1 MIGII
6 PISNVPVQYSS
17 IVVIFTSELFC
28 LFVLINSPGLNRSQF
43 DNRAVSFEDHTKH
56 EHNMWHY
63 LYFVVLIRVKD
74 PTEFTGP
81 ESYVDAMVKD
91 KNLEWFPRLR
101 AISLAAAE
109 QNNEEAEQSEMRS
122 LQGQLEATQSIVA
135 TLSRQLKELRD
146 QVRN

>member
-1 MIGII
+1 MFII
-6 PISNVPVQYSS
+6 HNSISK
-17 IVVIFTSELFC
+17 T
-28 LFVLINSPGLNRSQF
+28 GLNRSQF
-43 DNRAVSFEDHTKH
+43 DNRAVSFEDHIRH

-63 LYFVVLIRVKD
+63 LYFVVLVRVKD

-81 ESYVDAMVKD
+81 ESYVDAIVKD

-122 LQGQLEATQSIVA
+122 LQVQLEATQSLVG
-135 TLSRQLKELRD
+135 TLSRQLAELRD
-146 QVRN
+146 QVCYSHILSPNLTKIVDLIFSSN

>member
-1 MIGII
+1 
-6 PISNVPVQYSS
+6 
-17 IVVIFTSELFC
+17 
-28 LFVLINSPGLNRSQF
+28 
-43 DNRAVSFEDHTKH
+43 
-56 EHNMWHY
+56 MWHY

-122 LQGQLEATQSIVA
+122 LQVQLEATQSLVA
-135 TLSRQLKELRD
+135 TLSRQLAELRD
-146 QVRN
+146 QVTTILNYYPVMDSAEKLVTNWIDIKQ

>member
-1 MIGII
+1 
-6 PISNVPVQYSS
+6 
-17 IVVIFTSELFC
+17 
-28 LFVLINSPGLNRSQF
+28 
-43 DNRAVSFEDHTKH
+43 
-56 EHNMWHY
+56 MWHY

-122 LQGQLEATQSIVA
+122 LQVQLEATQSLVA
-135 TLSRQLKELRD
+135 TLSRQLAELRD
-146 QVRN
+146 QVTTILNYYPVMDSAEKLVTN